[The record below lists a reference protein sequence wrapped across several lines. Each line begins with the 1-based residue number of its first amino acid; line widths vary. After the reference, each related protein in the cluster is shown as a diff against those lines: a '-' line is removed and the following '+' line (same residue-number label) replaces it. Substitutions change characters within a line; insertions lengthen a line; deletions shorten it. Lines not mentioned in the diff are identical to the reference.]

1 LEFFFY
7 IQLFGNCG
15 ILEKKGAMKMY
26 TNQQHAKTQYNGII
40 LISSYIHRLFVQQSI
55 EIRLLNE
62 KTHWKLDQYKEM
74 LNDVSLIMSMFEQ
87 TKDLTVNQHDKLI
100 EIYSQ
105 TNDQFSKYFKP
116 EPTFLEKV
124 AIVASSF
131 YGERHLNEKIIHL
144 SKLFDVTI
152 ASDYEKRIQFYD
164 ERIKLMDF
172 VVHALS
178 QGDDLKPDLVQQ
190 IEMWY
195 SNVNSIKQPIMDDL
209 SKIPLLLN
217 AN

>member
-1 LEFFFY
+1 
-7 IQLFGNCG
+7 
-15 ILEKKGAMKMY
+15 MKMY

-40 LISSYIHRLFVQQSI
+40 LLSSYIHRLFVQQSV

-62 KTHWKLDQYKEM
+62 QTYWNIDQYKEM

-152 ASDYEKRIQFYD
+152 ASDYEERIQFYD

-195 SNVNSIKQPIMDDL
+195 SNVNAIKQPIMDDL
-209 SKIPLLLN
+209 SKVPLLLN

>member
-1 LEFFFY
+1 
-7 IQLFGNCG
+7 
-15 ILEKKGAMKMY
+15 MKMY

-40 LISSYIHRLFVQQSI
+40 LLSSYIHRLFVQQTI

-209 SKIPLLLN
+209 SKVPLLLN

>member
-1 LEFFFY
+1 
-7 IQLFGNCG
+7 
-15 ILEKKGAMKMY
+15 MKMY
-26 TNQQHAKTQYNGII
+26 TNKQHAKTQYNGII
-40 LISSYIHRLFVQQSI
+40 LLSSYIHRLFVQQSI

-74 LNDVSLIMSMFEQ
+74 LNDVSLMMSMFEQ

>member
-1 LEFFFY
+1 
-7 IQLFGNCG
+7 
-15 ILEKKGAMKMY
+15 MKMY

-40 LISSYIHRLFVQQSI
+40 LLSSYIHRLFVQQSV

-62 KTHWKLDQYKEM
+62 QTYWNIDQYKEM

-152 ASDYEKRIQFYD
+152 ASDYEERIQFYD

-178 QGDDLKPDLVQQ
+178 QGDDLKLDLVQQ

-195 SNVNSIKQPIMDDL
+195 SNVNAIKQPIMDDL
-209 SKIPLLLN
+209 SKVPLLLN

>member
-1 LEFFFY
+1 
-7 IQLFGNCG
+7 
-15 ILEKKGAMKMY
+15 MY

-40 LISSYIHRLFVQQSI
+40 LLSSYIHRLFVQQSV

-62 KTHWKLDQYKEM
+62 QTYWNIDQYKEM

-152 ASDYEKRIQFYD
+152 ASDYEERIQFYD

-178 QGDDLKPDLVQQ
+178 QGDDLKLDLVQQ

>member
-1 LEFFFY
+1 
-7 IQLFGNCG
+7 
-15 ILEKKGAMKMY
+15 MKMY

-40 LISSYIHRLFVQQSI
+40 LLSSYIHRLFVQQSV

-62 KTHWKLDQYKEM
+62 QTYWNIDQYKEM
-74 LNDVSLIMSMFEQ
+74 LNEVSLIMSMFEQ

-195 SNVNSIKQPIMDDL
+195 SNVNAIKQPIMDDL
-209 SKIPLLLN
+209 SKVPLLLN

>member
-1 LEFFFY
+1 
-7 IQLFGNCG
+7 
-15 ILEKKGAMKMY
+15 MKMY

-40 LISSYIHRLFVQQSI
+40 LLSSYIHRLFVQQSV

-62 KTHWKLDQYKEM
+62 QTYWNIDQYKEM

-164 ERIKLMDF
+164 ERIQLMDF

-178 QGDDLKPDLVQQ
+178 QGDDLKLDLVQQ

-195 SNVNSIKQPIMDDL
+195 SNVNAIKQPIMDDL
-209 SKIPLLLN
+209 SKVPLLLN

>member
-1 LEFFFY
+1 
-7 IQLFGNCG
+7 
-15 ILEKKGAMKMY
+15 MY

-40 LISSYIHRLFVQQSI
+40 LLSSYIHRLFVQQSV

-62 KTHWKLDQYKEM
+62 QTYWNIDQYKEM

-178 QGDDLKPDLVQQ
+178 QGDDLKLDLVQQ

-195 SNVNSIKQPIMDDL
+195 SNVNAIKQPIMDDL
-209 SKIPLLLN
+209 SKVPLLLN

>member
-1 LEFFFY
+1 
-7 IQLFGNCG
+7 
-15 ILEKKGAMKMY
+15 MKMY

-40 LISSYIHRLFVQQSI
+40 LLSSYIHRLFVQQTI

-74 LNDVSLIMSMFEQ
+74 LNDVSLMMSMFEQ

-164 ERIKLMDF
+164 ERIQLMDF

-178 QGDDLKPDLVQQ
+178 QGDDLKLDLVQQ

-195 SNVNSIKQPIMDDL
+195 SNVNAIKQPIMDDL
-209 SKIPLLLN
+209 SKVPLLLN

>member
-1 LEFFFY
+1 
-7 IQLFGNCG
+7 
-15 ILEKKGAMKMY
+15 MKMY

-40 LISSYIHRLFVQQSI
+40 LLSSYIHRLFVQQSI

-152 ASDYEKRIQFYD
+152 ASDYEERIQFYD

-178 QGDDLKPDLVQQ
+178 QGDDLKLDLVQQ

-195 SNVNSIKQPIMDDL
+195 SNVNAIKQPIMDDL
-209 SKIPLLLN
+209 SKVPLLLN

>member
-1 LEFFFY
+1 
-7 IQLFGNCG
+7 
-15 ILEKKGAMKMY
+15 MY

-40 LISSYIHRLFVQQSI
+40 LLSSYIHRLFVQQSV

-62 KTHWKLDQYKEM
+62 QTYWNIDQYKEM

-152 ASDYEKRIQFYD
+152 ASDYEERIQFYD

-178 QGDDLKPDLVQQ
+178 QGDDLKLDLVQQ

-195 SNVNSIKQPIMDDL
+195 SNVNAIKQPIMDDL
-209 SKIPLLLN
+209 SKVPLLLN

>member
-1 LEFFFY
+1 
-7 IQLFGNCG
+7 
-15 ILEKKGAMKMY
+15 MY

-40 LISSYIHRLFVQQSI
+40 LLSSYIHRLFVQQSI

-152 ASDYEKRIQFYD
+152 ASDYEERIQFYD

-178 QGDDLKPDLVQQ
+178 QGDDLKLDLVQQ

-195 SNVNSIKQPIMDDL
+195 SNVNAIKQPIMDDL
-209 SKIPLLLN
+209 SKVPLLLN

>member
-1 LEFFFY
+1 
-7 IQLFGNCG
+7 
-15 ILEKKGAMKMY
+15 
-26 TNQQHAKTQYNGII
+26 
-40 LISSYIHRLFVQQSI
+40 
-55 EIRLLNE
+55 
-62 KTHWKLDQYKEM
+62 M
-74 LNDVSLIMSMFEQ
+74 LNDVSLMMSMFEQ

-195 SNVNSIKQPIMDDL
+195 SNVNAIKQPIMDDL
-209 SKIPLLLN
+209 SKVPLLLN

>member
-1 LEFFFY
+1 
-7 IQLFGNCG
+7 
-15 ILEKKGAMKMY
+15 MKMY

-40 LISSYIHRLFVQQSI
+40 LLSSYIHRLFVQQTI

-87 TKDLTVNQHDKLI
+87 TKDLTVGQHDKLI

-105 TNDQFSKYFKP
+105 TNDQFENFFKI
-116 EPTFLEKV
+116 EPMFLEKV

-195 SNVNSIKQPIMDDL
+195 SNVNAIKQPIMDDL

>member
-1 LEFFFY
+1 
-7 IQLFGNCG
+7 
-15 ILEKKGAMKMY
+15 MKMY

>member
-1 LEFFFY
+1 
-7 IQLFGNCG
+7 
-15 ILEKKGAMKMY
+15 MKMY

-40 LISSYIHRLFVQQSI
+40 LLSSYIHRLFVQQSI

-62 KTHWKLDQYKEM
+62 QTYWNIDQYKEM

-164 ERIKLMDF
+164 ERIQLMDF

-178 QGDDLKPDLVQQ
+178 QGDDLKLDLVQQ

-195 SNVNSIKQPIMDDL
+195 SNVNAIKQPIMDDL

>member
-1 LEFFFY
+1 
-7 IQLFGNCG
+7 
-15 ILEKKGAMKMY
+15 MKMY

-40 LISSYIHRLFVQQSI
+40 LLSSYIHRLFVQQSI

-178 QGDDLKPDLVQQ
+178 QGDDLKLDLVQQ

-195 SNVNSIKQPIMDDL
+195 SNVNAIKQPIMDDL
-209 SKIPLLLN
+209 SKVPLLLN

>member
-1 LEFFFY
+1 
-7 IQLFGNCG
+7 
-15 ILEKKGAMKMY
+15 MKMY

-105 TNDQFSKYFKP
+105 TNDQYSKYFKP

>member
-1 LEFFFY
+1 
-7 IQLFGNCG
+7 
-15 ILEKKGAMKMY
+15 MKMY
-26 TNQQHAKTQYNGII
+26 TNQQHAKMQYNGII
-40 LISSYIHRLFVQQSI
+40 LLSSYIHRLFVQQSI

>member
-1 LEFFFY
+1 
-7 IQLFGNCG
+7 
-15 ILEKKGAMKMY
+15 MKMY

-40 LISSYIHRLFVQQSI
+40 LLSSYIHRLFVQQSI

-74 LNDVSLIMSMFEQ
+74 LNDVSLMMSMFEQ

-152 ASDYEKRIQFYD
+152 ASDYEERIQFYD

-178 QGDDLKPDLVQQ
+178 QGDDLKLDLVQQ

-195 SNVNSIKQPIMDDL
+195 SNVNAIKQPIMDDL
-209 SKIPLLLN
+209 SKVPLLLN

>member
-1 LEFFFY
+1 
-7 IQLFGNCG
+7 
-15 ILEKKGAMKMY
+15 MKMY

-40 LISSYIHRLFVQQSI
+40 LLSSYIHRLFVQQSI

-62 KTHWKLDQYKEM
+62 EKHWKLDKIKEM

-87 TKDLTVNQHDKLI
+87 TKDLTVGQHDKLI

-105 TNDQFSKYFKP
+105 TNDQFENFFEP
-116 EPTFLEKV
+116 EPMFLEKV

-178 QGDDLKPDLVQQ
+178 QGDHLKPELVQQ

-195 SNVNSIKQPIMDDL
+195 SNVSSIKQPIIEDL
-209 SKIPLLLN
+209 RKVPLLLN
-217 AN
+217 TK

>member
-1 LEFFFY
+1 
-7 IQLFGNCG
+7 
-15 ILEKKGAMKMY
+15 MKMY

-40 LISSYIHRLFVQQSI
+40 LLSSYIHRLFVQQSI

-74 LNDVSLIMSMFEQ
+74 LNDVSLMMSMFEQ
-87 TKDLTVNQHDKLI
+87 TKDLTVGQYDKLI

-164 ERIKLMDF
+164 ERIQLMDF